1 MAMTAPEGKAG
12 ILCKQKPPVDTN
24 PAIHFQ
30 PFITLAYERARIM
43 AACTRS
49 LEESSRQLGS
59 VDTCITGQ
67 TELSP

>member
-1 MAMTAPEGKAG
+1 MAVTAPEGKAV
-12 ILCKQKPPVDTN
+12 ILCKQKPPMYPN

-30 PFITLAYERARIM
+30 PFIILASERARIM
-43 AACTRS
+43 ATCTRN
-49 LEESSRQLGS
+49 LQESSRQLGS